1 MEGIPRLILR
11 LWSHLSLTRKRQLAL
26 SVALMI
32 VGALFDVVSLGAVL
46 PLIAVLVEPDQA
58 LEYSLVAD
66 FATLVGIESSA
77 ELVLPLAVGFAVIAV
92 IAGGAR
98 LASLWVVTR
107 LTNAIACDLAVDA
120 YWKTLHQPYEVHIDR
135 NSNVVMS
142 GVLEKVEAVSGSVVR
157 SVQVLCGSV
166 LTIGLITAA
175 IITVD
180 PVAAS
185 GVIAGLGFSYALI
198 GQLTRR
204 QLDRNS
210 VIVARA
216 RTDRFKAVQEGLG
229 GVRDI
234 LLDSSQDHFVRS
246 YRRLDHGFRR
256 AAGSSAII
264 STSPRFVMES
274 LAMVVIA
281 ILAVLFSRG
290 TGDVADSLPVL
301 GAFALGGQRMLP
313 AIQQGFFAWSNLTG
327 SRATVLD
334 AIEFLDQ
341 PVDETMIAPVVPLG
355 LAEEIRFDQV
365 SFRYLGG
372 SEDVLHDVDLVIP
385 RGARIGIVGETG
397 SGKST
402 LLDLLMGLLE
412 PTGGTVLIDGV
423 PLDTLDR
430 RRWMRTVA
438 HVPQHLFLSDQ
449 SFAENIAFGS
459 SDGRIDDAR
468 VREAARRARIDDFI
482 EGRPSGFDEL
492 VGERGVRLSG
502 GQRQRIG
509 LARAFYRRS
518 DVLVLDEATSA
529 LDTTT
534 ESKVIAGIGEAEA
547 DTTVIQVAHRLST
560 VESCDQIIELVDGR
574 VAAVGTFVELVSLS
588 PSFRQM
594 VEAERPD
601 GGLA

>member
-11 LWSHLSLTRKRQLAL
+11 LWLHLSSTRKRQLAL
-26 SVALMI
+26 SVAVMI

-77 ELVLPLAVGFAVIAV
+77 ELVLPLAVGFALIAV

-166 LTIGLITAA
+166 LTIGLMTSALIA
-175 IITVD
+175 ID

-198 GQLTRR
+198 GHLTRR
-204 QLDRNS
+204 RLDRNS

-246 YRRLDHGFRR
+246 YRRLDYGFRR
-256 AAGSSAII
+256 AAGSNMII

-423 PLDTLDR
+423 PLTLINR
-430 RRWMRTVA
+430 RRWMCTVA
-438 HVPQHLFLSDQ
+438 HVPQHVFLSDQ

-482 EGRPSGFDEL
+482 EGRPSGFNEL
-492 VGERGVRLSG
+492 IGERGVRLSG

-534 ESKVIAGIGEAEA
+534 ETKVIAGIGETETG
-547 DTTVIQVAHRLST
+547 TTVIQVSHRLST
-560 VESCDQIIELVDGR
+560 MESCDQIVELIDGR
-574 VAAVGTFVELVSLS
+574 VAAVGTFVELVESS
-588 PSFRQM
+588 PSFRRM
-594 VEAERPD
+594 VEVGRYGRD
-601 GGLA
+601 LA